1 MYIAIINIHGL
12 VRQENIEMGRD
23 ADTGGQT
30 RYVIDLVKELSGRE
44 GVEVDLFTRK
54 IGDKRISDD
63 YNQPIEQIGE
73 HARIVRLPCGGVKY
87 IRKEKLWP
95 HLDEYVD
102 SLIEFFRSEQR
113 VPDVIHGHY
122 ADGGYIATEIAS
134 YFHTP
139 LVFTGHSLGRNKYE
153 YLTSIG
159 ITEERIE
166 DYYTMSSRIAQEERT
181 IRKADMV
188 ITSTNYEKDELY
200 AAYENRDLPKFR
212 VIPPGLNLDK
222 FFPYY
227 HYEISD
233 PSITEDQKLAQYNMI
248 RELQRF
254 FTNPDKPLI
263 MALCR
268 PEARKNIDVLIEIY
282 GKSKELQAIANLAI
296 FAGIRED
303 INTMEEGEQ
312 LVLTDMLLL
321 MDRYDLYGKM
331 AIPKHHNPERDV
343 PELYRLAAMKRG
355 VFVSAAALEN
365 FGLTFIEASAVGLPF
380 IGTDKGGVQDIRKNC
395 DSGVLVDITDQE
407 AIRDS
412 VHQILTD
419 SELWEKL
426 SRNGVE
432 RIREV
437 YNWQTHCDTYLTELK
452 RVLDEHRE
460 KKSPEARYE
469 RSMAKRMSSLKY
481 LLISD
486 IDNTLTGDAE
496 AIKELKELL
505 AQHHDTLGFGIA
517 TGRSVDSA
525 KEVLLQHGL
534 PVPDILITSVGSE
547 VYYGEDLIADK
558 GWSHYIRRRWH
569 PERVRHALG
578 QFSEL
583 KLQPEAD
590 TQRKFKVSYHI
601 ADDCDVNQL
610 MSRIREALNTTKS
623 SWHIV
628 LSHDRFLDILP
639 YRASK
644 GTAVKYLA
652 WKWHIDL
659 KSVITA
665 GDSGNDADMLIK
677 PLKGI
682 IVANH
687 ESALDALKKQK
698 NLYFA
703 TRPYAGGIIEGLQRF
718 KVFPSS

>member
-12 VRQENIEMGRD
+12 VRSENIEMGRD

-30 RYVIDLVKELSGRE
+30 RYVIDLVKELSTRE

-54 IGDKRISDD
+54 VGDKRMSGD
-63 YNQPIEQIGE
+63 YNKTFEEIAE

-87 IRKEKLWP
+87 IRKERLWP

-102 SLIEFFRSEQR
+102 NLIEFFRSEKR

-122 ADGGYIATEIAS
+122 ADGGYVATEIAS
-134 YFHTP
+134 YFHSP
-139 LVFTGHSLGRNKYE
+139 LVFTGHSLGRNKFE
-153 YLTSIG
+153 YLKSIG
-159 ITEERIE
+159 ISEEKIE
-166 DYYTMSSRIAQEERT
+166 DYYTISKRIAQEERS

-188 ITSTNYEKDELY
+188 ITSTNYEREELY
-200 AAYENRDLPKFR
+200 SSYENRVLEKFT
-212 VIPPGLNLDK
+212 VIPPGLDLGK

-227 HYEISD
+227 HYEIQD
-233 PSITEDQKLAQYNMI
+233 PSVTEEQKLAQYNMI
-248 RELQRF
+248 KELQRF

-263 MALCR
+263 LALCR

-282 GKSKELQAIANLAI
+282 GRNKDLQAIANLAI
-296 FAGIRED
+296 FAGIRDD
-303 INTMEEGEQ
+303 INSMEEGEKA
-312 LVLTDMLLL
+312 VLTDMLLL

-343 PELYRLAAMKRG
+343 PELYRIAAMKRG

-395 DSGVLVDITDQE
+395 DSGLLVDITNQK
-407 AIRDS
+407 AIGDAIHK
-412 VHQILTD
+412 VLTD
-419 SELWEKL
+419 AGLWDTL
-426 SRNGVE
+426 SRHGVE

-437 YNWQTHCDTYLTELK
+437 YNWHHHCDTYLENLE
-452 RVLDEHRE
+452 RVLAEHTD
-460 KKSPEARYE
+460 KKTPEARYE
-469 RSMAKRMSSLKY
+469 RSMAKRMSTLKY
-481 LLISD
+481 LLVSD
-486 IDNTLTGDAE
+486 IDNTLTGDDAAIEEFKRLLE
-496 AIKELKELL
+496 A
-505 AQHHDTLGFGIA
+505 HHDTVGFGIA

-525 KEVLLQHGL
+525 KQILSEYGL
-534 PVPDILITSVGSE
+534 PQPDVLITSVGSE
-547 VYYGEDLIADK
+547 VYYGKDLIVDK

-569 PERVRHALG
+569 PRRIREVLDPIEG
-578 QFSEL
+578 LEL
-583 KLQPEAD
+583 QGEPDA
-590 TQRKFKVSYHI
+590 QREFKVSYNVRNPEGI
-601 ADDCDVNQL
+601 ESL
-610 MSRIREALNTTKS
+610 MQQVHDALDLTKS

-644 GTAVKYLA
+644 GTAVKYIA

-659 KSVITA
+659 KSVVTA

-682 IVANH
+682 VVANH
-687 ESALDALKKQK
+687 EESLERLRKMK
-698 NLYFA
+698 NIHFA
-703 TRPYAGGIIEGLQRF
+703 ERSYAGALVEGLKRF
-718 KVFPSS
+718 KVFTD

>member
-12 VRQENIEMGRD
+12 VRNDNIEMGRD

-30 RYVIDLVKELSGRE
+30 RYVIDLMKELSTRE
-44 GVEVDLFTRK
+44 DVEVDLFTRK
-54 IGDKRISDD
+54 IGDKRLSDD
-63 YNQPIEQIGE
+63 YNQPFEQVGE
-73 HARIVRLPCGGVKY
+73 GARIVRLPCGGVKY
-87 IRKEKLWP
+87 IRKERLWP

-102 SLIEFFRSEQR
+102 NLIEFFRAEQR

-153 YLTSIG
+153 YLSSIG
-159 ITEERIE
+159 VSEERIQ
-166 DYYTMSSRIAQEERT
+166 DYYSMATRIDHEERA

-188 ITSTNYEKDELY
+188 ITSTNYEREELY
-200 AAYENRDLPKFR
+200 SSYENRVLDKFT
-212 VIPPGLNLDK
+212 VIPPGLNLEK
-222 FFPYY
+222 FFPFY
-227 HYEISD
+227 HYEIQD
-233 PSITEDQKLAQYNMI
+233 PSITEEQKLAQFNMM

-254 FTNPDKPLI
+254 FTVPEKPLI

-268 PEARKNIDVLIEIY
+268 PEARKNIDVLIDIY
-282 GKSKELQAIANLAI
+282 GRSKNLQAIANLAI

-303 INTMEEGEQ
+303 INSMEEGEKQ
-312 LVLTDMLLL
+312 VLTDMLLL

-343 PELYRLAAMKRG
+343 PELYRIAAMKRG

-395 DSGVLVDITDQE
+395 DSGVLVDIANPD

-412 VHQILTD
+412 IYEILTD
-419 SELWEKL
+419 SELWDTL
-426 SRNGVE
+426 SRHGVE

-437 YNWQTHCDTYLTELK
+437 YNWKTHCDTYLEHLS
-452 RVLDEHRE
+452 RVLTEHSE
-460 KKSPEARYE
+460 KKTPSARYE
-469 RSMAKRMSSLKY
+469 RSMAKRMSSIRY
-481 LLISD
+481 LLVSD
-486 IDNTLTGDAE
+486 IDNTLTGDAQ
-496 AIKELKELL
+496 AIEELRALLDQHKE
-505 AQHHDTLGFGIA
+505 TLGFGIA
-517 TGRSVDSA
+517 TGRSIDSA
-525 KEVLLQHGL
+525 KAILEQYNL
-534 PVPDILITSVGSE
+534 PQPDVLITSVGSE
-547 VYYGEDLIADK
+547 VFYGEDLIADK
-558 GWSHYIRRRWH
+558 GWAHYIRRRWH
-569 PERVRHALG
+569 PERIREALDSF
-578 QFSEL
+578 QEL
-583 KLQPEAD
+583 ELQPEAD
-590 TQRKFKVSYHI
+590 AQRAFKVSYNVQKQ
-601 ADDCDVNQL
+601 DDIESLVR
-610 MSRIREALNTTKS
+610 RIRDALNQTRS

-628 LSHDRFLDILP
+628 LSHNQFLDILP

-644 GTAVKYLA
+644 GTAVKYIA

-659 KSVITA
+659 TSVITA

-687 ESALDALKKQK
+687 EPSLDVLKKQK

-703 TRPYAGGIIEGLQRF
+703 QRSFAGGVIEGLQHF
-718 KVFPSS
+718 SVLP